1 MSAQNLLE
9 KAFISNKN
17 EELSQAVARIIFAV
31 IFYTY
36 FITNIL
42 ILDNELLSY
51 AGWVFLS
58 LVLLYSMIHYYWIIR
73 KPQKNILRRMIAITI
88 DISAVTLCIY
98 FLEWASLI
106 VYPVYLWIIVGNGM
120 RFGSAYLY
128 TAMVLAIIGFGLLL
142 LYHPFWSANYK
153 MGYGLMGIIVV
164 LPLFFLVML
173 KRLQWSNQQ
182 LREELALRK
191 RQEAIMIEQSRH
203 AAMGEMISNIAH
215 QWRQPL
221 NTISLV
227 FHNINIMHQ
236 LGTLDDKTIESSV
249 ETGTQITQ
257 MMSKTID
264 DFRNFFAPNKYKEL
278 FSVAQSIENAFTM
291 IEASLKHHAIEVL
304 MNLEKGLQCY
314 GYPNEFSQVVLNLL
328 VNAKDVLEEHSVKG
342 ATILISSYEQDG
354 NAVVV
359 VEDNGGGIQ
368 EEIIGKIFEPY
379 FTTKEQGKGT
389 GIGLYMSKLIID
401 EHMGGNL
408 SVQNSDTGARFI
420 ITLDVMKKT
429 GA

>member
-1 MSAQNLLE
+1 
-9 KAFISNKN
+9 
-17 EELSQAVARIIFAV
+17 
-31 IFYTY
+31 
-36 FITNIL
+36 
-42 ILDNELLSY
+42 
-51 AGWVFLS
+51 
-58 LVLLYSMIHYYWIIR
+58 
-73 KPQKNILRRMIAITI
+73 
-88 DISAVTLCIY
+88 
-98 FLEWASLI
+98 
-106 VYPVYLWIIVGNGM
+106 
-120 RFGSAYLY
+120 
-128 TAMVLAIIGFGLLL
+128 
-142 LYHPFWSANYK
+142 
-153 MGYGLMGIIVV
+153 

-182 LREELALRK
+182 LLEELALRK

-236 LGTLDDKTIESSV
+236 LGTLDAKTIESSV
-249 ETGTQITQ
+249 ETGTRITQ

-264 DFRNFFAPNKYKEL
+264 DFRNFFIPNKDKEL

-291 IEASLKHHAIEVL
+291 IEASLKYHAIEVL

-328 VNAKDVLEEHSVKG
+328 VNAKDVLEEHRVKG

-354 NAVVV
+354 KAVVV
-359 VEDNGGGIQ
+359 IEDNGGGIQ

-389 GIGLYMSKLIID
+389 GIGLYMSNLIID

>member
-1 MSAQNLLE
+1 
-9 KAFISNKN
+9 
-17 EELSQAVARIIFAV
+17 
-31 IFYTY
+31 
-36 FITNIL
+36 
-42 ILDNELLSY
+42 
-51 AGWVFLS
+51 
-58 LVLLYSMIHYYWIIR
+58 MIYYYWIIR

-221 NTISLV
+221 
-227 FHNINIMHQ
+227 
-236 LGTLDDKTIESSV
+236 K
-249 ETGTQITQ
+249 QITQ